1 MRGRIMVGN
10 HDGVY
15 VMLFQGDVRLTL
27 CTAIDA
33 FLDRMFQDARFKSVV
48 VDLASTETIDSTS
61 LGLLAKLS
69 IQADRRFGYR
79 PMMVSTRPDITRV
92 LTTMGLDEVF
102 NLVEQPLV
110 HDEQLGELPCGCAS
124 EGEVR
129 ERVLEAHRL
138 LMAMN
143 DSNRAAFQDLVATLE
158 ADCEPTPVDVRRC
171 ASL

>member
-1 MRGRIMVGN
+1 LRGRIMVGD

-33 FLDRMFQDARFKSVV
+33 FLDRMFQDTRFKSVV
-48 VDLASTETIDSTS
+48 VDLGETETIDSTS

-69 IQADRRFGYR
+69 IQADKRFSYR
-79 PMMVSTRPDITRV
+79 PMLVSTRPDITRV
-92 LTTMGLDEVF
+92 LVTMGLDDVF
-102 NLVEQPLV
+102 TMVDKPLE
-110 HDEQLGELPCGCAS
+110 HNHQLGELPCGCAS
-124 EGEVR
+124 EDEVR
-129 ERVLEAHRL
+129 QRVLEAHRV

-143 DSNRAAFQDLVATLE
+143 DNNWAAFHDLVTTLE
-158 ADCEPTPVDVRRC
+158 ADCLPAEVRRR

>member
-1 MRGRIMVGN
+1 MVGD

-48 VDLASTETIDSTS
+48 VDLAQTDTIDSTS

-69 IQADRRFGYR
+69 IQADKRFGYR
-79 PMMVSTRPDITRV
+79 PTMVSTRPDITRV
-92 LTTMGLDEVF
+92 LVTMGLDEVF
-102 NLVEQPLV
+102 NLVEKPLE
-110 HDEQLGELPCGCAS
+110 HGEQLGELHCGCAS
-124 EGEVR
+124 EETVR

-143 DSNRAAFQDLVATLE
+143 DNNRAAFHDLVATLE
-158 ADCEPTPVDVRRC
+158 ADCQPAPTHVRRR